1 MPNLCQ
7 CIRANRPL
15 LFIACESDFE
25 VLTYLNDNF
34 KNNFQVFSPT
44 ISHFEK
50 LSELLKNKFIIQQGS
65 KRMSLMVALE
75 TIHGRKFEEVNNVF
89 DTYLFLDQPLD
100 KQAVRKVKDIVTRH
114 QMDLDFTVN
123 MIFIS
128 QTAVVPPELERYSEV
143 VFFDLP
149 DEDALRKKSN
159 EMASKDRLDLSG
171 DNAPNE
177 ELIVNLKGLTLF
189 EVEQAYTQ
197 SWKIFDGRVDLNFI
211 REFKKGAIAKTELLS
226 LLESNISFEDIG
238 GLSVIKN
245 WIEKSTG
252 GWTVEGKK
260 FGLPLK
266 KGLLMVGVPGCGKSL
281 TAKAIG
287 KKYNLPV
294 ISFDPSRIF
303 SSMVGESE
311 HNMTRILKIIE
322 NVSPCVLFIDEI
334 EKAFAG
340 SHSSTFSDAGVTAR
354 VIGKFL
360 IWFQDCTAPVFTVAT
375 SNNIQYLPPELVS
388 RFDEVFFVNIPQD
401 FEREDIFR
409 IHIKKLGRDPDKFD
423 LMKLAEKSKD
433 LSGREIEQV
442 LKDAMYEAFH
452 SHRDID
458 TETILGCLAKK
469 TSLILTMAEQLQFLI
484 NWVGWDNEKNDG
496 IRARFASLPDPI
508 NFNRVK
514 NEIEAIIKDVEKKK
528 PFDDFDTK

>member
-1 MPNLCQ
+1 
-7 CIRANRPL
+7 
-15 LFIACESDFE
+15 
-25 VLTYLNDNF
+25 
-34 KNNFQVFSPT
+34 
-44 ISHFEK
+44 
-50 LSELLKNKFIIQQGS
+50 
-65 KRMSLMVALE
+65 
-75 TIHGRKFEEVNNVF
+75 
-89 DTYLFLDQPLD
+89 
-100 KQAVRKVKDIVTRH
+100 
-114 QMDLDFTVN
+114 
-123 MIFIS
+123 
-128 QTAVVPPELERYSEV
+128 
-143 VFFDLP
+143 
-149 DEDALRKKSN
+149 
-159 EMASKDRLDLSG
+159 
-171 DNAPNE
+171 
-177 ELIVNLKGLTLF
+177 
-189 EVEQAYTQ
+189 
-197 SWKIFDGRVDLNFI
+197 
-211 REFKKGAIAKTELLS
+211 
-226 LLESNISFEDIG
+226 
-238 GLSVIKN
+238 
-245 WIEKSTG
+245 
-252 GWTVEGKK
+252 
-260 FGLPLK
+260 
-266 KGLLMVGVPGCGKSL
+266 MVGVPGCGKSL

>member
-1 MPNLCQ
+1 MLNLSQ

-25 VLTYLNDNF
+25 VLTYLNANF

-44 ISHFEK
+44 INHFEK
-50 LSELLKNKFIIQQGS
+50 LSELLKNKFIISQS
-65 KRMSLMVALE
+65 TAKRMSLMVALE
-75 TIHGRKFEEVNNVF
+75 TIHSRKFEEINNIF

-100 KQAVRKVKDIVTRH
+100 KQAIRKIKDIVTRH
-114 QMDLDFTVN
+114 QMDFDFTVN
-123 MIFIS
+123 LVFLS
-128 QTAVVPPELERYSEV
+128 QTAAVPTELERYSEV

-149 DEDALRKKSN
+149 DENALREESN
-159 EMASKDRLDLSG
+159 KLASKDKLDLSG
-171 DNAPNE
+171 ENAPTE
-177 ELIVNLKGLTLF
+177 ETITNLKGLTLF

-197 SWKIFDGRVDLNFI
+197 SWKIFGHVDLNFI

-226 LLESNISFEDIG
+226 LLESDVGFEDVG
-238 GLSVIKN
+238 GLSVLKA
-245 WIEKSTG
+245 WIEKSAG
-252 GWTVEGKK
+252 GWTVKGKN

-287 KKYNLPV
+287 KKYQLPV

-322 NVSPCVLFIDEI
+322 KVSPCILFIDEI

-388 RFDEVFFVNIPQD
+388 RFDEVFFVNMPQD
-401 FEREDIFR
+401 VEREDIFK
-409 IHIKKLGRDPDKFD
+409 IHINKLNRNPDSFD
-423 LMKLAEKSKD
+423 LKKLAEKSQD

-452 SHRDID
+452 SNQDIN
-458 TETILGCLAKK
+458 TEIILNCLVKK
-469 TSLILTMAEQLQFLI
+469 TSLIKTMAEQLQFLL
-484 NWVGWDNEKNDG
+484 NWVGWDEDKNDG

-508 NFNRVK
+508 NISRVK
-514 NEIEAIIKDVEKKK
+514 SEIESLIKDVEKKK
-528 PFDDFDTK
+528 PFDDFDSK